1 MKHSRSLIAQLRV
14 RLAQG
19 KLTDAEFTVA
29 LAEILAATTDRL
41 SGADSLVISKEI
53 RELERAWRES
63 VEQAVK

>member
-1 MKHSRSLIAQLRV
+1 MKNSRSLIAQLRV

-63 VEQAVK
+63 VEQPVK